1 MKFVTKLVL
10 SLLLTGTAV
19 YSIENNFKISSETIS
34 WGEVES
40 SDSYK
45 NIREPFEEQHRT
57 LIRFECYPENESEF
71 KFYMKRP
78 LLMEKM
84 QKNELIGGMEAL
96 LATGAGVSE
105 NRPIFILIGAGYF
118 PGEKIGLAVKCN
130 NHFTFKSN
138 VLVFTPNP
146 LIDASKSDSAVVSAE
161 LTMISPPVY
170 NISLRGFEANEVLS
184 YQSTSCGETM
194 AQKMDVDKACE
205 IIYSPEVVGSEGG
218 VAKVTFT
225 RNNGEELSLD
235 MPWGSEF
242 VEHIRGHREPTV
254 DYFSSIKLPT

>member
-45 NIREPFEEQHRT
+45 NIREPEEGQHRSIVR
-57 LIRFECYPENESEF
+57 LKCYPENEREF
-71 KFYMKRP
+71 KVFIKRP
-78 LLMEKM
+78 LLPQKM
-84 QKNELIGGMEAL
+84 QNNEVEAGMEDL
-96 LATGAGVSE
+96 LAVGSKINEERPTFIMSGAG
-105 NRPIFILIGAGYF
+105 FF